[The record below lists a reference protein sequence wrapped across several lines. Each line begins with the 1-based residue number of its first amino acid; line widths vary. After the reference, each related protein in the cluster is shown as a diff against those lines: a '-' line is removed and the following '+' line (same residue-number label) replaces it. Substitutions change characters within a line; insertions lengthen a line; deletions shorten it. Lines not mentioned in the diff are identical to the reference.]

1 MTFAEQLMNA
11 ATACYERDEP
21 HAAHICRTLAASV
34 AAQWAVESSDPNN
47 DWLRAAVTL
56 SGEEC

>member
-21 HAAHICRTLAASV
+21 HAAYICRQLAAFV
-34 AAQWAVESSDPNN
+34 ACQHAADPHSDP
-47 DWLRAAVTL
+47 DWLTAAITIA
-56 SGEEC
+56 GEEC